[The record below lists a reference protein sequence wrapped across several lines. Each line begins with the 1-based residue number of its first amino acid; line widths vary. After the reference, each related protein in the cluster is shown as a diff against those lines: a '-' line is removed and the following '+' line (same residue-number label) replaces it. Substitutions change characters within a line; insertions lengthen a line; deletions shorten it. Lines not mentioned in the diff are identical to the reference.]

1 MSMARVELE
10 GVTKVYDD
18 GTVAVDELSLVIEEG
33 ELLAL
38 LGPSGCGKSTVL
50 RLLAGLETPT
60 SGRILVDGRDVTGMT
75 PQQRNV
81 AMVFQSFALY
91 PHKTVRANL
100 EFPLRMRRTPSDEI
114 AARVHRAASLL
125 GLGDVLD
132 RRPRQLSGGQ
142 AQRVAMGR
150 AIVRDPALF
159 LLDEPLSNLDA
170 KLRAEIRG
178 QIASL
183 QRRLGTTT
191 VFVTHDQVEAMTL
204 GHRVALL
211 SGGRLQQLAPPGELY
226 DRPASVFVARFVG
239 SPPMNLFPVETDAGE
254 KPSVRIGGNLIPLPD
269 VSLESRS
276 AAGAAAEQLVAGWR
290 PEHLKLAA
298 PGDTGHRIRVEIEAA
313 EVLGHEQIAYFRVR
327 NMIDAGGNTNA
338 GLAAV
343 RLAPGRRVAAGDTV
357 ELAVDVASLEL
368 FDAKGRWLAARKA

>member
-1 MSMARVELE
+1 MARVELE
-10 GVTKVYDD
+10 EVTKVYDD
-18 GTVAVDELSLVIEEG
+18 GTVAVDDLSLVIGDG

-60 SGRILVDGRDVTGMT
+60 SGRILIDGQDVAGMT
-75 PQQRNV
+75 PQRRNV

-100 EFPLRMRRTPSDEI
+100 EFPLRMRGTPRDEI
-114 AARVHRAASLL
+114 DARVDRAASLL
-125 GLGDVLD
+125 GLGGLLD

-150 AIVRDPALF
+150 AIVRDPVLF

-170 KLRAEIRG
+170 KLRTEIRG

-183 QRRLGTTT
+183 QRSLGTTT

-204 GHRVALL
+204 GNRVALL
-211 SGGRLQQLAPPGELY
+211 SGGRLQQLAPPDELY
-226 DRPASVFVARFVG
+226 ERPASVFVATFVG
-239 SPPMNLFPVETDAGE
+239 SPPMNLFPVETDADG
-254 KPSVRIGGNLIPLPD
+254 KPSVRIGAELIRLPD
-269 VSLESRS
+269 VSLECRS
-276 AAGAAAEQLVAGWR
+276 PAGATAEQLVAGWR

-298 PGDTGHRIRVEIEAA
+298 SGDTGHRIRVEIEAA
-313 EVLGHEQIAYFRVR
+313 EALGHEQIAYFRVR
-327 NMIDAGGNTNA
+327 NMIDAA
-338 GLAAV
+338 GHSSEGLVAV

-357 ELAVDVASLEL
+357 ELAVDVESLEL
-368 FDAKGRWLAARKA
+368 FGADGRRLAAWNE